1 MFRFVSVKDSLV
13 KCRFLRRTE
22 YCGHQKIDVGIMTHP
37 KLLKLMGAHK
47 MYPRRKTVEIMFHLI
62 PDGCKIV
69 FKLENKN
76 IVFDFFN
83 KMV

>member
-1 MFRFVSVKDSLV
+1 MFRFVSVKDYLV

-22 YCGHQKIDVGIMTHP
+22 LWHQKIDVGIMTHP
-37 KLLKLMGAHK
+37 KLLKLMGAQK

-76 IVFDFFN
+76 IVFDF
-83 KMV
+83 